1 FCSIISLILLPQDC
15 TSPPVIKNGVLLGPL
30 LTSYKN
36 GSSVQYGC
44 QHYHFLDGPS
54 TVYCEQGNWSEKPT
68 CLEPCTL
75 NITDMNSNNIELKW
89 RQEELIFLHGDLIE
103 FECKQGY
110 NFLQTTIP
118 SPGRTQCN
126 HSRLTYPKCIIMEK
140 QYTFL

>member
-1 FCSIISLILLPQDC
+1 FCSIINLILLPQDC

-36 GSSVQYGC
+36 GSSVEYGC

-75 NITDMNSNNIELKW
+75 NVTDMNSNNIELKW

-110 NFLQTTIP
+110 SFLQTTIP

-126 HSRLTYPKCIIMEK
+126 HGRLTYPKCIIMEK